1 MHLNIE
7 KERVWVKTKTYKRFA
22 MATASAALVG
32 SAIVP
37 VASAAPYYRWIQ
49 DYPFKDVPEWSSH
62 YINVLEA
69 NELSVMT
76 GYSDGTFKPNQQL
89 NRGNVAKVFGK
100 YVVTK
105 SGMTLDEY
113 VREHNIAAVENF
125 DDVPDD
131 WADAELVTYSKI
143 VKDAGIFEG
152 SNNKLN
158 AAKLMP
164 RDQIAEV
171 IVRAFGFEAKGDLE
185 LKYAD
190 QSAYAKSIAI
200 ILDNGVSQGYPYRPL
215 DTTSRSQ
222 FASFMVRAVKV
233 SEGLDTEEPYPFPIK
248 SVQGLAELTI
258 NLGEMPKLPETVEVT
273 LNSGLKSTAAVDWNT
288 DNLNNEEVGS
298 YILTGNLAGTDLT
311 ASIKVNVRE
320 PQYKRVRKISIDNNV
335 IKISYPQ
342 NMSKTT
348 TLDLSNYRFNGGPM
362 PEGTRIDGEAGY
374 VTITLPLPE
383 DPISAD
389 MEYTFEITQNV
400 KTINSDI
407 IVGNSFAA
415 NNGTEAPK
423 NVTVT
428 GVFHDNVAPALV
440 SADYVITAPG
450 GNTSNKIQLTFSEDI
465 AHTFYDT
472 SSYDEDD
479 PLRERWEE
487 INASLAE
494 RLESMMSLKIGGTEA
509 HVGIGSYRS
518 WNGYIN
524 GNKVYVS
531 IPETN
536 IDQTSTLTIVPEEVK
551 HNEEPVLTDD
561 SLGKNPLAE
570 TFTKI
575 ITKENVVVIP

>member
-22 MATASAALVG
+22 MATASVALVG

-37 VASAAPYYRWIQ
+37 VASAAPYYGWIS
-49 DYPFKDVPEWSSH
+49 DYPFTDVPNWSTH

-69 NELSVMT
+69 NELGVMT
-76 GYSDGTFKPNQQL
+76 GYNDGTFKPNQKL
-89 NRGNVAKVFGK
+89 NRGNVAKVLGK
-100 YVVTK
+100 YVVSK
-105 SGMTLDEY
+105 SGMTLEEY
-113 VREHNIAAVENF
+113 VREHNINGVENF

-131 WADAELVTYSKI
+131 WADAELVVYSKI

-152 SNNKLN
+152 SNNRLN
-158 AAKLMP
+158 ASKLMP

-171 IVRAFGFEAKGDLE
+171 LVRAFGFEDKGGTPNIYYDGE
-185 LKYAD
+185 T
-190 QSAYAKSIAI
+190 AYAKSIEI
-200 ILDNGVSQGYPYRPL
+200 IIENGISNANHYRPFE
-215 DTTSRSQ
+215 TTSRSQ

-248 SVQGLAELTI
+248 SVSGLADITV

-273 LNSGLKSTAAVDWNT
+273 LKSGLKSTAAVVWNT
-288 DNLNNEEVGS
+288 EDLNKDEVGS
-298 YILTGNLAGTDLT
+298 YILTGNFPGTDLT

-320 PQYKRVRKISIDNNV
+320 PQYKRIKNISIDNNV
-335 IKISYPQ
+335 IKIIYPQ
-342 NMSKTT
+342 NMSKT

-362 PEGTRIDGEAGY
+362 PEGTSIYGEENY
-374 VTITLPLPE
+374 VTITLPSPE
-383 DPISAD
+383 GPISAD

-423 NVTVT
+423 NVMVT
-428 GVFHDNVAPALV
+428 GVFHDNVGPALV
-440 SADYVITAPG
+440 SADYVIKAPG
-450 GNTSNKIQLTFSEDI
+450 ENTSHEIQLTFSEDI
-465 AHTFYDT
+465 STIFNDTFY
-472 SSYDEDD
+472 EDD
-479 PLRERWEE
+479 GQRDWWEE
-487 INASLAE
+487 FNTNLAE
-494 RLESMMSLKIGGTEA
+494 RLTDMMSLKIGETEA
-509 HVGIGSYRS
+509 SVYIWGSWS
-518 WNGYIN
+518 NVIN

-570 TFTKI
+570 TFTKT
-575 ITKENVVVIP
+575 ITQDNVVVIP